1 LVSSSARVVYAGLAG
16 DLAVAAA
23 KFGASS
29 LSGWTAML
37 TEGIHSSIAMWSK
50 TRPHK
55 SNQRVVSQCSA
66 ARSRP
71 MRVPD

>member
-37 TEGIHSSIAMWSK
+37 TEGIHSSIAM
-50 TRPHK
+50 
-55 SNQRVVSQCSA
+55 
-66 ARSRP
+66 
-71 MRVPD
+71 